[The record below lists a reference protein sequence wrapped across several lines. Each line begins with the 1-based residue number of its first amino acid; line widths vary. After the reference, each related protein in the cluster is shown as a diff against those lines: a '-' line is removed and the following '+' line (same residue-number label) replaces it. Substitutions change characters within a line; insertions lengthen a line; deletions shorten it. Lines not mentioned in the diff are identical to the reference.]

1 MKKLILT
8 GFAFMSI
15 MTAKA
20 QWTYETIDNSFDE
33 PYKIAYTQPDNYVY
47 LKLEL
52 VRGEVVLYISG
63 GYYCDEKPSVDV
75 VFVVDGVNKKYNFTA
90 YKSENSKTL
99 YFTFNFLA
107 ETSVEDFKNA
117 KSVKIR
123 VNESYCSSEQYVFD
137 MGHSKAALEF
147 ISKP

>member
-8 GFAFMSI
+8 GFAFMSL

-20 QWTYETIDNSFDE
+20 QWTYQKIDNGFDE
-33 PYKIAYTQPDNYVY
+33 PYEIAYTEPSDGVY

-63 GYYCDEKPSVDV
+63 GYYCDEYPSVDV
-75 VFVVDGVNKKYNFTA
+75 VFVVDGVNKKYNFRSV
-90 YKSENSKTL
+90 KSENSKTL

-123 VNESYCSSEQYVFD
+123 VNESYCTTEQYVFD
-137 MGHSKAALEF
+137 MGRSKAALEF

>member
-1 MKKLILT
+1 MKKLVLSV
-8 GFAFMSI
+8 AVVLAS

-20 QWTYETIDNSFDE
+20 QWTYEKIDNGFDE
-33 PYKIAYTQPDNYVY
+33 PYKIAYTEPDNYVY

-52 VRGEVVLYISG
+52 VREEVVLYISG

-75 VFVVDGVNKKYNFTA
+75 VFVVDGVNKKYNFKA

-107 ETSVEDFKNA
+107 ESSVEDFKNA
-117 KSVKIR
+117 KTVKIR

-137 MGHSKAALEF
+137 MGRSKAALEF

>member
-1 MKKLILT
+1 
-8 GFAFMSI
+8 MSI

-123 VNESYCSSEQYVFD
+123 VNESYCTSEQYVFD

>member
-8 GFAFMSI
+8 GFAFMSL

-20 QWTYETIDNSFDE
+20 QWTYQKIDNGFDE
-33 PYKIAYTQPDNYVY
+33 PYKIAYTEPSDGVY

-52 VRGEVVLYISG
+52 VREEVVLYISG
-63 GYYCDEKPSVDV
+63 GYYCDEYPSVDV
-75 VFVVDGVNKKYNFTA
+75 VFVVDGVNKKYNFRSV
-90 YKSENSKTL
+90 KSENSKTL

-107 ETSVEDFKNA
+107 ESSVEDFKNA

-123 VNESYCSSEQYVFD
+123 VNESYCTTEQYVFD
-137 MGHSKAALEF
+137 MGHSKSALEF

>member
-1 MKKLILT
+1 MKKLVLSV
-8 GFAFMSI
+8 AVVLASL
-15 MTAKA
+15 TAKA
-20 QWTYETIDNSFDE
+20 QWTYQKIDNGFDE
-33 PYKIAYTQPDNYVY
+33 PYNIAYTEPDNYVY

-75 VFVVDGVNKKYNFTA
+75 VFVVNGVNKKYNFTA
-90 YKSENSKTL
+90 IKSENNKTL

-107 ETSVEDFKNA
+107 ESSVEDFKNA
-117 KSVKIR
+117 QSVKIR
-123 VNESYCSSEQYVFD
+123 VNESYCTTEQYTFS

>member
-123 VNESYCSSEQYVFD
+123 VNESYCTSEQYVFD